1 MQHTPKHIQTYPNQL
16 LQGCLST
23 ISHSQFQAV
32 SWCGSQVLGD
42 RWWPQV
48 PGSDWATT
56 GTTNYNYCNI
66 GRRPKW
72 NDANGMI
79 EKCLV
84 CPYSAEVSG
93 LVLIEHQESWEALS
107 GELPASQICTSKA
120 WLRPL
125 RSCQYGEQEPQESRN
140 KSLIPKLVIWLSAW
154 GQGSLD
160 YLVHESNQIIYP
172 GSRTSTTIEHFSNEF
187 WTQFDGL
194 LATLCCWQLH
204 CRPRKQDVHS
214 SWYLGEIW
222 DWLNLFTWPSK
233 FGTSV
238 SSCKRSNLAAFLTM
252 SSKLRFT
259 SASHLCFPKPMTVA
273 LKSNISA

>member
-1 MQHTPKHIQTYPNQL
+1 MQHTSKHIQTNCCKDACRRFPIANSKQSHDADPKSLVTAGSRLQLGYHWYNKVQL
-16 LQGCLST
+16 LQYWPKT
-23 ISHSQFQAV
+23 QME
-32 SWCGSQVLGD
+32 WC
-42 RWWPQV
+42 
-48 PGSDWATT
+48 
-56 GTTNYNYCNI
+56 
-66 GRRPKW
+66 KW
-72 NDANGMI
+72 NDANGMM

-107 GELPASQICTSKA
+107 GALPASQICTSKA

-154 GQGSLD
+154 GRGSLD